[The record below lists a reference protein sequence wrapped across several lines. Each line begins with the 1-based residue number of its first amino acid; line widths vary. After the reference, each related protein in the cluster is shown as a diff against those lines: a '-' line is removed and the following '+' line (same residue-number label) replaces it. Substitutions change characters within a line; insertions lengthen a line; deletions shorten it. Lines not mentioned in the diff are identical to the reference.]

1 MLLHIATRTIG
12 RSRATICI
20 TPKDDCVFRK
30 GKGCVLEKAAS
41 ECEMQ
46 LFNAVFGRMKEIE
59 KEEKDERS
67 GGK

>member
-1 MLLHIATRTIG
+1 
-12 RSRATICI
+12 
-20 TPKDDCVFRK
+20 
-30 GKGCVLEKAAS
+30 VLEKAAS